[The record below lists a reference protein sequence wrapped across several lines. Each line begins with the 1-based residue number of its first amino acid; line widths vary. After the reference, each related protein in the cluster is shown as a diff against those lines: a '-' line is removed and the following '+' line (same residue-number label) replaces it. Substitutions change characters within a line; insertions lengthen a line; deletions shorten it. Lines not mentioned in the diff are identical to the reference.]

1 MSKKKG
7 LALPLGILAGV
18 ILLLVIIGFIVYQTV
33 FNTPKNNYLMA
44 EMTEMDN
51 TYGLIEERF
60 ENEIAWYEHSRE
72 NAIESTLNLTAE
84 TNSPDFQEMGIDQL
98 INDSNI
104 DITTGQDMSAEV
116 MTMGLDATVAGM
128 ELKDVDTYLT
138 GETLGLTLPFI
149 NDYLVVNE
157 QDAAS
162 LLSKIDPDTFDGSE
176 EIDYSMFFQNEMFT
190 EEQREYFK
198 EEYSQFIRESLPDEA
213 FESESE
219 EVTVGESTINAD
231 KLTMTLSEE
240 ELQTFLSDL
249 LNKMAEDEE
258 ISKVVETQALSSS
271 FISPES
277 EDVEDLVT
285 DFNDSLKEAAENVQS
300 TEFPDGL
307 TSVVWKDGDHIVQRD
322 LDTSIVTDG
331 MTETI
336 AIDGTNEI
344 TDENQNINY
353 DFTFGGDG
361 EDLTLNLA
369 ADLSETENGYE
380 DVISIG
386 ENSNEALV
394 IDSEKSTEDSNE
406 VWNANID
413 FKEYTFGSN
422 FSLFVESSS
431 AYEDD
436 QATGDFTFYA
446 DDGQSINQDTFALHL
461 NHDSQTVNEIE
472 VPQPDNVQ
480 NLGEMSKE
488 ELETYFN
495 EDIAEEFENWMME
508 NTGSMQP

>member
-162 LLSKIDPDTFDGSE
+162 LLSNIDPDTFDGSE

-353 DFTFGGDG
+353 DFAFGGDG

-394 IDSEKSTEDSNE
+394 INSEKSTEDSNE

-413 FKEYTFGSN
+413 FKEYAFGSN

-431 AYEDD
+431 AYEED

-495 EDIAEEFENWMME
+495 EDVAEEFENWMME